1 MRHILSCGESGGNIH
16 VNGRAWRRIESPRA
30 RRKRRR
36 GLTALIF
43 LGAAGVTAVVVHV
56 LATFGTCCIAEVECT
71 AYGPCLLLRLRP
83 DGVAVDDGYESRSAP
98 SRSRPHHTL
107 PPPPD
112 NRIRELDP
120 NGTFSFVHISKAAG
134 SSWIASLQGLPLEK
148 VCPKRNNG
156 AEFSVE
162 YQTRTHCN
170 GSDYH
175 MVSLRS
181 PRHHVWSLFTMCKY
195 SDWGRNMTNGTAF
208 PRSGTAETDDERD
221 FEAFLDHFLPLGGE
235 GTVDEYKCYHPA
247 NYQSR
252 HLDVRGVKKP
262 HGVRDLPHDEYRF
275 EPNLNHSLSVYRD
288 QDFVPVVELFHESSC
303 LLYHRLGPRAP
314 ARVLRYLDQRCRC
327 PQPEIREGGEDVL
340 ELVHITHH
348 ALGHRQ
354 DLQNLPQS
362 ILDKVAI
369 LTRVDRELYLV
380 ALGEILA
387 EVAWLESPAGLG
399 RRVLCDEAIEKLEP
413 ELAYLDRS
421 FANLY
426 RDTTDK
432 LS

>member
-1 MRHILSCGESGGNIH
+1 MATN
-16 VNGRAWRRIESPRA
+16 ESPRA
-30 RRKRRR
+30 RRQRRR
-36 GLTALIF
+36 GLTALLF
-43 LGAAGVTAVVVHV
+43 LGAAGVTAVAVHA
-56 LATFGTCCIAEVECT
+56 LATFGACCTSIAEVECT
-71 AYGPCLLLRLRP
+71 AYGPCWLLRLRP
-83 DGVAVDDGYESRSAP
+83 DGVAVDDEYESRSAP
-98 SRSRPHHTL
+98 SRSRPRTL
-107 PPPPD
+107 PPPPPPPD

-148 VCPKRNNG
+148 VCPKKMNG
-156 AEFSVE
+156 PEFSVE
-162 YQTRTHCN
+162 YQTRTHCR

-221 FEAFLDHFLPLGGE
+221 FGAFLDHFLPLGGE

-252 HLDVRGVKKP
+252 HLDARVKWA

-314 ARVLRYLDQRCRC
+314 ARALRYLDQRCRC
-327 PQPEIREGGEDVL
+327 PQPEIRERGEDVL
-340 ELVHITHH
+340 EAVHITYH

-354 DLQNLPQS
+354 DLRNLPQS

-421 FANLY
+421 LANLY

>member
-1 MRHILSCGESGGNIH
+1 MSSPQYTYVGGRYGGSGGNI
-16 VNGRAWRRIESPRA
+16 NGCVDDSRR
-30 RRKRRR
+30 RRKRRW
-36 GLTALIF
+36 GLTTLIF
-43 LGAAGVTAVVVHV
+43 LGAAGVTTAAVLV
-56 LATFGTCCIAEVECT
+56 TFGIVEVECT
-71 AYGPCLLLRLRP
+71 AYRPCLRLRVRP
-83 DGVAVDDGYESRSAP
+83 GGVDDECESRSAS
-98 SRSRPHHTL
+98 SRSRPRPHTL
-107 PPPPD
+107 LLPPD

-134 SSWIASLQGLPLEK
+134 SSWIASLQGLLPPEK
-148 VCPKRNNG
+148 VCPNKING
-156 AEFSVE
+156 PEFSVE
-162 YQTRTHCN
+162 YQTRTHCR

-195 SDWGRNMTNGTAF
+195 SHWGRNMTNGTAF
-208 PRSGTAETDDERD
+208 PRSGSTETDDERD

-235 GTVDEYKCYHPA
+235 GTVDEYNCYHPA

-252 HLDVRGVKKP
+252 HLDARGVKKP
-262 HGVRDLPHDEYRF
+262 HGVRDLPRDEYWF

-314 ARVLRYLDQRCRC
+314 ARALRYLDQRCRC
-327 PQPEIREGGEDVL
+327 PQPEIQEGGEDVL
-340 ELVHITHH
+340 EPVHITYH

-354 DLQNLPQS
+354 DLRNLPQS
-362 ILDKVAI
+362 ALDKVAI

-399 RRVLCDEAIEKLEP
+399 RRVLCDEVIEKLEP

-421 FANLY
+421 FAKLY

-432 LS
+432 LMLGP